1 LAIKSQHAGYIQRY
15 LNLRGD
21 ISMKKAHL
29 LSEKL
34 TRILL
39 LFVFGFVSFYSA
51 CGFGVTITE
60 EVDFPDTLG
69 PQSVFALELGSNTV
83 SGHVT
88 TNSSSS
94 DIDILTFAVP
104 PEYKI
109 SSLILTGTT
118 FPNDVTDP
126 VFYIVLCQLSG
137 GAGCGSPSPVT
148 PSTTLPLAFPTTGT
162 YGVGILGDSGS
173 FANCGTTSG
182 CGYTVEVVVS
192 EVPIPAAF
200 WLFCF
205 GLLGLGGI
213 ITGVNLLEKGCCSV
227 VIGSLKS
234 TRIKNG
240 SSRNRVGEN
249 AVMRAL

>member
-1 LAIKSQHAGYIQRY
+1 MLLQIPTIKSRCAGYNQRH

-21 ISMKKAHL
+21 FTMKKAYL
-29 LSEKL
+29 LSANL
-34 TRILL
+34 TRFLL
-39 LFVFGFVSFYSA
+39 LFVFGFVSLYSA
-51 CGFGVTITE
+51 CGFGWTITE
-60 EVDFPDTLG
+60 TTDFPDSVG
-69 PQSVFALELGSNTV
+69 SQSLFALELGSNTV

-104 PEYKI
+104 PEHKI
-109 SSLILTGTT
+109 SSLILTGAT

-173 FANCGTTSG
+173 SANCGTTSG
-182 CGYTVEVVVS
+182 CGYTVEIVVS
-192 EVPIPAAF
+192 AVPIPAAF
-200 WLFCF
+200 WLFCS

-213 ITGVNLLEKGCCSV
+213 IRGKKTP
-227 VIGSLKS
+227 
-234 TRIKNG
+234 
-240 SSRNRVGEN
+240 
-249 AVMRAL
+249 

>member
-1 LAIKSQHAGYIQRY
+1 
-15 LNLRGD
+15 
-21 ISMKKAHL
+21 MKNVHF
-29 LSEKL
+29 LSANL
-34 TRILL
+34 TRYLL
-39 LFVFGFVSFYSA
+39 LFIFGFVSFYSA
-51 CGFGVTITE
+51 GGFGATITE
-60 EVDFPDTLG
+60 TTDFTDSLG
-69 PQSVFALELGSNTV
+69 SLSVHALELGTNTV

-88 TNSSSS
+88 TTSSSS
-94 DIDILTFAVP
+94 DIDILQFILP

-109 SSLILTGTT
+109 SSQTLTGAT